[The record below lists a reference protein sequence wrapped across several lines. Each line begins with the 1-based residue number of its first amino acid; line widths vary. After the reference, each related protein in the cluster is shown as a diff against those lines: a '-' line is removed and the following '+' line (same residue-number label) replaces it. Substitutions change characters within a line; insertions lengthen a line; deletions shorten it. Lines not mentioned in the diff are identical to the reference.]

1 MLLHAY
7 TAWRWISRT
16 GASLS
21 CPSGFSYCWSWLKCP
36 LAAAVTG
43 IITTDCFC
51 GERIQ
56 RKLRA
61 GLSAT
66 LAPYRALFILCSLL
80 CLSPTLFTC
89 GKASHHITLPIL
101 HCCPYHFTTW
111 RYLFEPMSKIVDT
124 FSSKP
129 LHATSNL
136 QLLSSRL
143 YMWSETEPG
152 AEQLKCIGACLNM
165 LA

>member
-7 TAWRWISRT
+7 TAWRWISRI

-21 CPSGFSYCWSWLKCP
+21 YPPGFFYCRSWLRCP

-43 IITTDCFC
+43 IIATACFC

-61 GLSAT
+61 RLSAA
-66 LAPYRALFILCSLL
+66 LAPYFALPILCSLL

-89 GKASHHITLPIL
+89 GKASHHVTLPIL
-101 HCCPYHFTTW
+101 RCYPCRFTTW
-111 RYLFEPMSKIVDT
+111 RYLPEPISKLVET

-129 LHATSNL
+129 LHAASNL

-143 YMWSETEPG
+143 CLWSETQPG
-152 AEQLKCIGACLNM
+152 AEQLKCIDACLNM
-165 LA
+165 LD